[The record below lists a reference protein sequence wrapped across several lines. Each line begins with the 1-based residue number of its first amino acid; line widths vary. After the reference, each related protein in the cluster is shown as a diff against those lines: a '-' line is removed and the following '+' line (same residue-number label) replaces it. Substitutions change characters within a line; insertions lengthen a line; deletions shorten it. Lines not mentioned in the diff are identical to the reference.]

1 MKLLHH
7 KPLLIT
13 VVGLITV
20 LCFNSALCDI
30 FDKNENFEEF
40 SDNFISSE
48 DEIIENYD
56 ENVNHVN
63 RHRHKSK
70 QNHLHNR
77 STENFLLTDYLMDG
91 EMERRISFNGL
102 TAKETSLGNNSKSI
116 SLWQLSDGKAFL
128 QVIFTSEHQLIDCEY
143 VRQRDLVKHFLQ
155 KFYQEVS
162 QSKAHNFS
170 TSYLNNIP
178 HRHHHP
184 HLSDHEFRQFIDNG
198 VLASELEDFASN
210 GLTDEKFEDE
220 AREYGLRNA
229 VYKKLNDENDLP
241 EELRRWMDVRAL
253 RVMCNKRHRQM
264 KQLAAAINGDNES
277 ERTEAEEHLN
287 RKKRDLSSMLRIPGT
302 KWCGAGWSATKYA
315 HLGGLSRADRCCRK
329 HDTTCP
335 YWILGFETKYGL
347 FNWRVGTL
355 MHCSCD
361 ERFRTC
367 LKMADSADAN
377 MVGRVFFNVLQTKCF
392 VLKPEKICKERS
404 WWGQCTKKG
413 MRKRAHIRDNRKF

>member
-287 RKKRDLSSMLRIPGT
+287 RQKRALADWFLAPNT
-302 KWCGAGWSATKYA
+302 QWCGRGNRAEKYT
-315 HLGGLSRADRCCRK
+315 HLGGNRADACCRK
-329 HDTTCP
+329 HDHCKFIIKGMTTK
-335 YWILGFETKYGL
+335 WNL
-347 FNWRVGTL
+347 FNYRPYTIS
-355 MHCSCD
+355 HCSCD
-361 ERFRTC
+361 IRFRTC